1 MDLPSLG
8 YQEYA
13 VIFLPFFLLG
23 LLRGWRTAG
32 RPRAERIR
40 SCLRVSTGFGIAV
53 LAVLGFVG
61 ILNFLYEGEFR
72 RLVEVILVGLTAAAG
87 LFLFFGLPYMLGVL
101 LWPQRRKPDAPG

>member
-40 SCLRVSTGFGIAV
+40 TCLRVSPGVGIAV
-53 LAVLGFVG
+53 LAVYGFVG
-61 ILNFLYEGEFR
+61 ILTFLYEREFR
-72 RLVEVILVGLTAAAG
+72 RLVEGI
-87 LFLFFGLPYMLGVL
+87 FGLPFMLGVL